1 MSFISTQVKLGS
13 GETDTVYYLTEEG
26 KKLFEGLLAMD
37 KYNDGRFGIMFKRF
51 AQMEDELVRTF
62 FLAKMQAHIM
72 ESLRL
77 KEKTQQE
84 VAKTLP
90 DFTGNPMTYHAFHM
104 AWTQFEKSGMIVPIS
119 HGKGHPRT
127 WELSIDALKEI

>member
-1 MSFISTQVKLGS
+1 MSFVSTQVTLAT
-13 GETDTVYYLTEEG
+13 GETVTVYYLSEAG
-26 KKLFEGLLAMD
+26 KKFFEGLLAAD
-37 KYNDGRFGIMFKRF
+37 KYTDGRFDVVFKRF

-62 FLAKMQAHIM
+62 FLPKIQAHIV

-77 KEKTQQE
+77 KDKTQQE

-104 AWTQFEKSGMIVPIS
+104 AWTQFEKAGVILPIS

-127 WELSIDALKEI
+127 WELSILKKE

>member
-1 MSFISTQVKLGS
+1 MSFISTQVILGT
-13 GETDTVYYLTEEG
+13 GEKVTVYYLTETG
-26 KKLFEGLLAMD
+26 KKLFEGLLVAD
-37 KYNDGRFGIMFKRF
+37 KYNDGRFDVVFKRF

-62 FLAKMQAHIM
+62 FLPKMQAHIV

-77 KEKTQQE
+77 KDKTQQE

-90 DFTGNPMTYHAFHM
+90 DFIENPMTYHAFHV
-104 AWTQFEKSGMIVPIS
+104 AWKQFEKAGVILPIS

-127 WELSIDALKEI
+127 WQLSILKKE